1 MKPADKQPSSQSGRR
16 IRGGVVVVIGY
27 LLSPLSWWNDLFIN
41 IPLAYLFASLI
52 SLASCRLFAPGMVV
66 GYWLT
71 NVVGLFMLHRGGT
84 EMLAKP
90 GSPSRRRRIWV
101 DLAIGTG
108 YTALIA
114 ALAFSGVLK
123 PPAKLFR
130 PQCRAPTP
138 GSPAASLHFAREEIQ
153 MNVRPGAVEIAGM
166 YHFTNT
172 LSYPATAVIFYPFP
186 LDSFH
191 AYPDSVAIPGYEFE
205 RSDSG
210 VSFKLRFRPQVEDSF
225 LAYYR
230 QPLRGRQARYIVTT
244 TREWKRP
251 IDQARFRI
259 TVPAGF
265 KGVKLSYKP
274 DATSHTDSTV
284 TYSFT
289 RRSFYPDKDVIV
301 TWKSE
306 AMGDRR

>member
-1 MKPADKQPSSQSGRR
+1 MKSADKQPSTQSGRR
-16 IRGGVVVVIGY
+16 IRGGVVAVIGY
-27 LLSPLSWWNDLFIN
+27 ILSPLSWWNDLFIN
-41 IPLAYLFASLI
+41 IPLAYLFASLV
-52 SLASCRLFAPGMVV
+52 SLASCRLFAPGMIV

-71 NVVGLFMLHRGGT
+71 NVIGLFMLHRGGANL
-84 EMLAKP
+84 LAKSGAKP
-90 GSPSRRRRIWV
+90 RRKSIWT

-114 ALAFSGVLK
+114 ALAFSGILK
-123 PPAKLFR
+123 PPAQLLR
-130 PQCRAPTP
+130 RQCRALTP
-138 GSPAASLHFAREEIQ
+138 DSPSAVLHFAREEIR
-153 MNVRPGAVEIAGM
+153 MNIRPGAVEITGM

-172 LSYPATAVIFYPFP
+172 LPNPATAVIFYPFP
-186 LDSFH
+186 RDSFH
-191 AYPDSVAIPGYEFE
+191 AYPDSVSIPGYELE

-210 VSFKLRFRPQVEDSF
+210 VSFKMRFRPQVEDSF

-244 TREWKRP
+244 TRAWKRA
-251 IDQARFRI
+251 IDQAQFRI
-259 TVPAGF
+259 TVPTNF

-274 DATSHTDSTV
+274 DAISRTDSTV

-301 TWKSE
+301 TWKE
-306 AMGDRR
+306 

>member
-1 MKPADKQPSSQSGRR
+1 MSENRVSHRL
-16 IRGGVVVVIGY
+16 RGGIVATVGY

-41 IPLAYLFASLI
+41 IPLAYLFASLV
-52 SLASCRLFAPGMVV
+52 SLASRRLFAPGMVV

-71 NVVGLFMLHRGGT
+71 NVIGLFMLHRGGT
-84 EMLAKP
+84 DLLAKSGAKP
-90 GSPSRRRRIWV
+90 RRKSIWA

-114 ALAFSGVLK
+114 VLVFSGILK
-123 PPAKLFR
+123 PPAHLFR
-130 PQCRAPTP
+130 QQSPTPTP
-138 GSPAASLHFAREEIQ
+138 GSPSAVLHFAREEIR
-153 MNVRPGAVEIAGM
+153 MDVHPGAVEITGM

-172 LSYPATAVIFYPFP
+172 LPNPASAVIFYPFP

-191 AYPDSVAIPGYEFE
+191 AYPDSVSIPGYEFE

-210 VSFKLRFRPQVEDSF
+210 VSFKMRFRPQVEDSF

-244 TREWKRP
+244 TRVWKRP
-251 IDQARFRI
+251 IDQAQFCI
-259 TVPAGF
+259 VVPADF
-265 KGVKLSYKP
+265 KDVKLSYKP
-274 DATSHTDSTV
+274 DAVSRTDSTV

-289 RRSFYPDKDVIV
+289 QRRFYPDKDVIV
-301 TWKSE
+301 TWK
-306 AMGDRR
+306 